1 MIVPEL
7 IKVAIKEFQQKMT
20 ELGENLDSAQLT
32 AQLAQQVSAALK
44 DALTAAG
51 AAALQAFV
59 QSYNPIDPTWEVNGQ
74 SLRWKMISPKE
85 FLTCFGPMTLERS
98 LYQADKG
105 GESYVPLDEFWDM
118 AGEFATAEVREVVL
132 LSVAQLTPQETEQ
145 LLRKCA
151 LFHPSATAIKH
162 IVKPVGDF
170 IEARGEDLDSAI
182 RAAEKVPDE
191 TRLLVASLDG
201 VNVLLN
207 EPGVKR
213 GRPGKRPGV
222 ERLQTRTRAF
232 GDLGSASATSYKN
245 AMVGSIS
252 FYGAVPKGQDG
263 PQRLLSRYVA
273 RMPEHESPTFKQQF
287 EAELAAVEER
297 LDPRIIKI
305 LLLDGHRTLWNYAE
319 GTDRFA
325 DYEKLID
332 YYHTTE
338 HLSKAAEALFGKGCR
353 RAAAWYDKY
362 RVKLLEEDDAPAA
375 ILRSLDYYGSRPRL
389 GKTRREALA
398 QERTFFRRNQP
409 RMPYAS
415 FRRRGLP
422 IGNGP
427 VEAAC
432 KTIVK
437 NRLGRSGMRWSRVGG
452 QRILS
457 LRTYVKSQRWDRFW
471 HHYLRLRQS
480 A

>member
-7 IKVAIKEFQQKMT
+7 TKVAIREFRQKMA
-20 ELGENLDSAQLT
+20 EFGENLDTERLT
-32 AQLAQQVSAALK
+32 AHLVQQISAALK
-44 DALTAAG
+44 DALTTAG

-59 QSYNPIDPTWEVNGQ
+59 QSYNLTDPTLEVNGQ
-74 SLRWKMISPKE
+74 SLRWKMISSKE
-85 FLTCFGPMTLERS
+85 FLTCFGPMTIERS
-98 LYQADKG
+98 LYQADTG
-105 GESYVPLDEFWDM
+105 GSCYVPLDEFWDM
-118 AGEFATAEVREVVL
+118 AGEFATAEVREAVL
-132 LSVAQLTPQETEQ
+132 FSVAHVTPQETEQ
-145 LLRKCA
+145 LLQKCA

-170 IEARGEDLDSAI
+170 VEARGEDLDSAI
-182 RAAEKVPDE
+182 RAEEKIPDGI
-191 TRLLVASLDG
+191 RVVVASLDG

-213 GRPGKRPGV
+213 GRPIERPGLNSSSV
-222 ERLQTRTRAF
+222 QP
-232 GDLGSASATSYKN
+232 TSYKN

-252 FYGAVPKGQDG
+252 FYGEVPKGQEC
-263 PQRLLSRYVA
+263 PKRLISQYVA
-273 RMPEHESPTFKQQF
+273 RMPEHEALTFKQQF
-287 EAELAAVEER
+287 EAELAAVETR

-305 LLLDGHRTLWNYAE
+305 LLLDGPRTLWNYAE

-338 HLSKAAEALFGKGCR
+338 HLSKAAEALFGKGSR
-353 RAAAWYDKY
+353 GAAAWYDTY
-362 RVKLLEEDDAPAA
+362 RVKLLEKDDAPVAL
-375 ILRSLDYYGSRPRL
+375 LRSLDYYGQRQRL
-389 GKTRREALA
+389 GKTRREALT
-398 QERTFFRRNQP
+398 QERTFFRRNQQ
-409 RMPYAS
+409 RMNYAS

-437 NRLGRSGMRWSRVGG
+437 TRLGRSGMRWSRVGG

>member
-7 IKVAIKEFQQKMT
+7 TKVAIKEFQQKMM
-20 ELGENLDSAQLT
+20 ELGENLDTEQLT
-32 AQLAQQVSAALK
+32 TKLAGQVSAALK

-59 QSYNPIDPTWEVNGQ
+59 QSYNPADPVWEVHGQ
-74 SLRWKMISPKE
+74 RLRWKMISPKE
-85 FLTCFGPMTLERS
+85 FLTCFGPMRIERS
-98 LYQADKG
+98 LYQADAG
-105 GESYVPLDEFWDM
+105 GACYVPLDDLWDM
-118 AGEFATAEVREVVL
+118 AGEFATAEVREAVL
-132 LSVAQLTPQETEQ
+132 FSVAHVTPQETEQ
-145 LLRKCA
+145 LLQKCA

-170 IEARGEDLDSAI
+170 IEDRGEDLDSAL
-182 RAAEKVPDE
+182 RAEEKIPE
-191 TRLLVASLDG
+191 GTRVVAASLDG
-201 VNVLLN
+201 VNVLLD

-213 GRPGKRPGV
+213 GRPVERPGP
-222 ERLQTRTRAF
+222 
-232 GDLGSASATSYKN
+232 GSSSAQATSYKN

-252 FYGAVPKGQDG
+252 FYGAVPKGQEC
-263 PQRLLSRYVA
+263 PKRLFSRYVA
-273 RMPEHESPTFKQQF
+273 RMPEHESGTFKQQL
-287 EAELAAVEER
+287 EAELAAVEAR
-297 LDPRIIKI
+297 LGPKVVKI

-338 HLSKAAEALFGKGCR
+338 HLSKAAEALFGKGSR
-353 RAAAWYDKY
+353 RGAAWYDTY
-362 RVKLLEEDDAPAA
+362 RVKLLEKDDAPAA
-375 ILRSLDYYGSRPRL
+375 ILRSLDYYGSRQRL

-398 QERTFFRRNQP
+398 QERTFFRRNQQ
-409 RMPYAS
+409 RMNYAS
-415 FRRRGLP
+415 FRRRSLP

-437 NRLGRSGMRWSRVGG
+437 TRLGRSGMRWSRVGG

>member
-7 IKVAIKEFQQKMT
+7 TKVAIREFKQKMAAF
-20 ELGENLDSAQLT
+20 GENLDTRQLT
-32 AQLAQQVSAALK
+32 AQLAGQVTAALR

-51 AAALQAFV
+51 AAAVQAFV
-59 QSYNPIDPTWEVNGQ
+59 QSYNPTDSLLEVNGQ
-74 SLRWKMISPKE
+74 QLRFKMISSKE
-85 FLTCFGPMTLERS
+85 FLTCFGPMTIERS
-98 LYQADKG
+98 LYQADAG
-105 GESYVPLDEFWDM
+105 GRSYVPLDDFWDM
-118 AGEFATAEVREVVL
+118 TGEFATAQVREAVL
-132 LSVAQLTPQETEQ
+132 FSAAHITPQETEQ
-145 LLRKCA
+145 LLHKCA

-170 IEARGEDLDSAI
+170 IETRGEDLDSVI
-182 RAAEKVPDE
+182 RAAEAIPKG
-191 TRLLVASLDG
+191 TRVLVASLDG

-213 GRPGKRPGV
+213 GRPAQRPGL
-222 ERLQTRTRAF
+222 E
-232 GDLGSASATSYKN
+232 ASPVQPTSYKN

-252 FYGAVPKGQDG
+252 FYGTVPKGKDC
-263 PQRLLSRYVA
+263 PQRLASRYVA
-273 RMPEHESPTFKQQF
+273 RMPEHEALTFKQQF
-287 EAELAAVEER
+287 EVELAAVEER
-297 LDPRIIKI
+297 LDSKVVKI

-325 DYEKLID
+325 DHEKLID

-338 HLSKAAEALFGKGCR
+338 HLSKAAEALFGQGSR
-353 RAAAWYDKY
+353 RAIAWYNKY
-362 RVKLLEEDDAPAA
+362 RVKLLEDDDAPVA
-375 ILRSLDYYGSRPRL
+375 IRRSLDYYCYRQRL
-389 GKTRREALA
+389 GKTRRDALR
-398 QERTFFRRNQP
+398 QEHTFFRRNQQ
-409 RMPYAS
+409 RMNYAS
-415 FRRRGLP
+415 FRRRRLP

-437 NRLGRSGMRWSRVGG
+437 TRLCRSGMRWSRVGG

-457 LRTYVKSQRWDRFW
+457 LRTYVKSQRWDNFW
-471 HHYLRLRQS
+471 QHYLRLRQS

>member
-1 MIVPEL
+1 MIVPKL
-7 IKVAIKEFQQKMT
+7 IKVAIQEFRQKMAEFSEKLDT
-20 ELGENLDSAQLT
+20 ERLT
-32 AQLAQQVSAALK
+32 AQLAGQISAALK

-59 QSYNPIDPTWEVNGQ
+59 QSYNPVDPVWEVNGQ
-74 SLRWKMISPKE
+74 VLRRKMVSPKA
-85 FLTCFGPMTLERS
+85 FLTCFGPMTIERS
-98 LYQADKG
+98 LYQADAG
-105 GESYVPLDEFWDM
+105 GESYVPLDDWWDM
-118 AGEFATAEVREVVL
+118 AGEFATVEVREAVL
-132 LSVAQLTPQETEQ
+132 FSVAHVTPQETEQ
-145 LLRKCA
+145 LLQKCA

-170 IEARGEDLDSAI
+170 IEARGEDLDSVI
-182 RAAEKVPDE
+182 RAEEKIPDDV
-191 TRLLVASLDG
+191 RVMVASLDG
-201 VNVLLN
+201 VNVLLD

-213 GRPGKRPGV
+213 GRPVERPG
-222 ERLQTRTRAF
+222 L
-232 GDLGSASATSYKN
+232 DSPSAQATSYKN

-252 FYGAVPKGQDG
+252 FYGKVPKGQEC
-263 PQRLLSRYVA
+263 PKRLLSRYVA

-287 EAELAAVEER
+287 EAELAAVEAR

-319 GTDRFA
+319 GTNRFA

-338 HLSKAAEALFGKGCR
+338 HLSKAAEALFGKGSR
-353 RAAAWYDKY
+353 RGAAWYDKY
-362 RVKLLEEDDAPAA
+362 RLMLREEDDAPAS
-375 ILRSLDYYGSRPRL
+375 ILRSLDYYGSRQRL
-389 GKTRREALA
+389 GKTRREALS
-398 QERTFFRRNQP
+398 QERTFFQRNQQ
-409 RMPYAS
+409 RMAYAS

-437 NRLGRSGMRWSRVGG
+437 IRLGRSGMRWSRVGG
-452 QRILS
+452 QRILA
-457 LRTYVKSQRWDRFW
+457 LRTYVKSQRWDCFW

>member
-1 MIVPEL
+1 MIVPE
-7 IKVAIKEFQQKMT
+7 ITKVAIREFRQKM
-20 ELGENLDSAQLT
+20 ESFGENLNVEQLT
-32 AQLAQQVSAALK
+32 AELAGKVSAALK
-44 DALTAAG
+44 DALTSAG

-59 QSYNPIDPTWEVNGQ
+59 QSYNPTDPVLEVNGQ
-74 SLRWKMISPKE
+74 RMRCKLISAKQ

-98 LYQADKG
+98 LYQADAG
-105 GESYVPLDEFWDM
+105 GRGYVPLDEFWDM
-118 AGEFATAEVREVVL
+118 AGEFATTEVREAVL
-132 LSVAQLTPQETEQ
+132 FSVAHITPLETEH
-145 LLRKCA
+145 LLHKCA
-151 LFHPSATAIKH
+151 WFHPSATAIQN
-162 IVKPVGDF
+162 IVTPVGDF
-170 IEARGEDLDSAI
+170 IQTRGEDLDSII
-182 RAAEKVPDE
+182 RAEE
-191 TRLLVASLDG
+191 TIPEGTRVVAASLDG

-213 GRPGKRPGV
+213 GRPVERPG
-222 ERLQTRTRAF
+222 LDSSSIQ
-232 GDLGSASATSYKN
+232 LTSYKN

-252 FYGAVPKGQDG
+252 FYGTVPKDKDC
-263 PQRLLSRYVA
+263 PQRLASRYVA
-273 RMPEHESPTFKQQF
+273 QMPEPEALTVKEQF
-287 EAELAAVEER
+287 EVELAAVEDR
-297 LDPRIIKI
+297 LDSHVVKI
-305 LLLDGHRTLWNYAE
+305 LLLDGHRTLWNYVE
-319 GTDRFA
+319 TTERFA

-338 HLSKAAEALFGKGCR
+338 HLSKAAEALFGKGSR
-353 RAAAWYDKY
+353 RGVAWYNKY
-362 RVKLLEEDDAPAA
+362 RIKLLEEDDAPEA
-375 ILRSLDYYGSRPRL
+375 ILRSLEYYRRRQRL

-398 QERTFFRRNQP
+398 AESTFFQRNQQ

-437 NRLGRSGMRWSRVGG
+437 TRLCRSGMRWSRVGG

-471 HHYLRLRQS
+471 HHYLHHRQS

>member
-7 IKVAIKEFQQKMT
+7 IQVAIRQFKQKME
-20 ELGENLDSAQLT
+20 ELGKNLNTAQLT
-32 AQLAQQVSAALK
+32 AQLAEQVTAALK

-59 QSYNPIDPTWEVNGQ
+59 QSYNPSDPLLEVKDQ
-74 SLRWKMISPKE
+74 RLRFKMVSPKE
-85 FLTCFGPMTLERS
+85 FLTGFGPMVIERS
-98 LYQADKG
+98 LYQSDAG
-105 GESYVPLDEFWDM
+105 GRSYVPLDDFWDM
-118 AGEFATAEVREVVL
+118 AGEFATAEVREAVL
-132 LSVAQLTPQETEQ
+132 FSVAHVTPAETEQ

-151 LFHPSATAIKH
+151 LFHPSATAIQH
-162 IVKPVGDF
+162 IVQPVGDV
-170 IEARGEDLDSAI
+170 IERRSEDLNSVI
-182 RAAEKVPDE
+182 RAEEAIPKE
-191 TRLLVASLDG
+191 TRVLVASLDG
-201 VNVLLN
+201 VNVLLQ

-213 GRPGKRPGV
+213 GRPGERPG
-222 ERLQTRTRAF
+222 L
-232 GDLGSASATSYKN
+232 DSAPVQPTSYKN

-252 FYGAVPKGQDG
+252 FYGTVPEGKDC
-263 PQRLLSRYVA
+263 PQRLASRYVA
-273 RMPEHESPTFKQQF
+273 RMPEKEALTFKLQF
-287 EAELAAVEER
+287 EGELADVEDR
-297 LDPRIIKI
+297 LPEKVVKV

-319 GTDRFA
+319 GTERFV

-338 HLSKAAEALFGKGCR
+338 HLSKAAEALFGQGSR
-353 RAAAWYDKY
+353 RAEAWYNQY
-362 RVKLLEEDDAPAA
+362 RVKLLEEEDAPAA
-375 ILRSLDYYGSRPRL
+375 ILRSLDYYRRRQRL
-389 GKTRREALA
+389 GKTRQEALA
-398 QERTFFRRNQP
+398 QERTFFCRNRR
-409 RMPYAS
+409 RMTYAS

-432 KTIVK
+432 KTLVK
-437 NRLGRSGMRWSRVGG
+437 TRLCRSGMRWSRVGG